1 MPRQQI
7 DFVINRVLSKGLFDS
22 RWIMVP
28 FYIGIIIG
36 LLILLLVFF
45 KELFHGITNILQ
57 MNASDAIIMLLSL
70 IDLSLVANLA
80 LIVTLAGYE
89 NFVSKIETE
98 ASSRP
103 AWMGTVD
110 FAGMKMKLMASI
122 TAISSIALLRLFMKM
137 SENISIDPDLLQWMV
152 IVHLV
157 LLASTLLLAATDWMN
172 ARHGLR

>member
-7 DFVINRVLSKGLFDS
+7 DFVIKRVLSRGLFDS

-28 FYIGIIIG
+28 FYVG
-36 LLILLLVFF
+36 LIVALMILLWIFF
-45 KELFHGITNILQ
+45 QELLGGIVKIFE
-57 MNASDAIIMLLSL
+57 MNAADAIVMVLSL
-70 IDLSLVANLA
+70 IDLSLVANLT

-98 ASSRP
+98 AGSRP
-103 AWMGTVD
+103 TWMGTVD

-137 SENISIDPDLLQWMV
+137 SENIPIDPALLRWMV
-152 IVHLV
+152 IVHLA
-157 LLASTLLLAATDWMN
+157 LLISTLLLAATDWMN
-172 ARHGLR
+172 ARHRR